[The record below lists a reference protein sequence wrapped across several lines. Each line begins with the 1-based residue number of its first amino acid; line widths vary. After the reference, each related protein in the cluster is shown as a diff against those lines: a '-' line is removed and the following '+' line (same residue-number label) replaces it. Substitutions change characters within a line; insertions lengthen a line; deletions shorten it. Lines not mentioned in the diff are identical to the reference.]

1 MGSTCQQ
8 ACWCFV
14 DSHSPSVSREGL
26 VPRTTWW
33 NDETLPW
40 MEWWKLCHSNIPMTN
55 GRLLETSPRVLGD
68 IFMLCFFLERK
79 KQKQT
84 FQNMWCW
91 MKLFDSLLP
100 NSQGFFQ
107 TEVCSWL
114 RTTQTIDWWTPPQNY
129 QDHQVHQVR
138 SSKKWWNMIPWSPL
152 KGMSCVVLSV
162 FCPETQLSQV
172 LNLFSS
178 L

>member
-1 MGSTCQQ
+1 MGSTYQQ

-40 MEWWKLCHSNIPMTN
+40 LEWLKSVLGFLRSKSVSLEHSNDITEAFRN
-55 GRLLETSPRVLGD
+55 PRVFGEDFYVVL
-68 IFMLCFFLERK
+68 FLERK
-79 KQKQT
+79 TKQT
-84 FQNMWCW
+84 FQNMC
-91 MKLFDSLLP
+91 KDEIPDSLLP

-114 RTTQTIDWWTPPQNY
+114 RTTQTIDWWTPPQVITRTITCIKFDPPKDGY
-129 QDHQVHQVR
+129 I
-138 SSKKWWNMIPWSPL
+138 IPWSP
-152 KGMSCVVLSV
+152 C
-162 FCPETQLSQV
+162 
-172 LNLFSS
+172 
-178 L
+178 